1 MRSLTPRTRQSGV
14 FDKISP
20 VDRGNV
26 IAIWVQAN
34 LEARVLNKKQ
44 LFPLILILFLTFE
57 TTGNA
62 DAISAASLNTPKI
75 VIIEFHGLNKDI
87 IQDNLASLP
96 HFRELIHGA
105 GGKQNYIQLS
115 NVFTTIPA
123 ASVPACTSMYTGLHP
138 QNTGVVSTIWFDRKS
153 TKVRTMISYGQQR
166 INRILT
172 QNNVKTLFDYVGAAG
187 KTSLNTMLMI
197 DKGADWSI
205 KSGLFFW
212 GNALTVAILKNQKWF
227 PDPWYMDHK
236 TISGALTGH
245 LFSYHKSLSGLL
257 KKKGAIP
264 DVTVIQLLGTDIMS
278 HHPGASLT
286 KQNATIDEIQQQYAE
301 NVLDPQMGRLI
312 RFFKTNG
319 IYENTIFFLVSQ
331 QGSIKIEKHIPDRIV
346 AACLKPAFKLPGP
359 SKDNHSSEAV
369 VMPGACTKEIYLKNR
384 ETGNWLHPPRL
395 LAEVKTA
402 IDLLMDDNT
411 ITESI
416 NAMVVRQYPG
426 ERDEGIVENDFWW
439 GFDWQS
445 YQNGSRSDKAFF
457 KALLPLKSG
466 LRHFELKDYIS
477 EGLTRQ
483 YTRETAP
490 DIKLINKKG
499 YYFELDFKKYGH
511 HGSYYPEDTVL
522 SFWIAGPGL
531 NAMIPQRHTITSATS
546 TLDLIPMVAYL
557 LDIQQ
562 PIGIDGRNPLAGL
575 RP

>member
-1 MRSLTPRTRQSGV
+1 MRPLFRLSIFWRR
-14 FDKISP
+14 F
-20 VDRGNV
+20 
-26 IAIWVQAN
+26 
-34 LEARVLNKKQ
+34 LNIR
-44 LFPLILILFLTFE
+44 LFIPFILVLFLIFE
-57 TTGNA
+57 MTGKA
-62 DAISAASLNTPKI
+62 GKAFAANPEPPKI
-75 VIIEFHGLNKDI
+75 VIIEFHGLKKDI

-96 HFRELIHGA
+96 HFRELIQGA
-105 GGKQNYIQLS
+105 GDKQSYIQLS

-172 QNNVKTLFDYVGAAG
+172 ENNVKTLYDYVGAAG

-212 GNALTVAILKNQKWF
+212 GNSLTVAIFKNRKWF

-245 LFSYHKSLSGLL
+245 LFSYRKSLSGMLN
-257 KKKGAIP
+257 KKGTIP
-264 DVTVIQLLGTDIMS
+264 DVTVIQLLGMDIMS

-312 RFFKTNG
+312 RFFKTNE
-319 IYENTIFFLVSQ
+319 IFENTIFFLVSQ
-331 QGSIKIEKHIPDRIV
+331 QGSIKIEKHIPDNIV
-346 AACLKPAFKLPGP
+346 AACLKPAFKLPGH
-359 SKDNHSSEAV
+359 SKENPSSEAI

-384 ETGNWLHPPRL
+384 GTRNWLHPPGL
-395 LAEVKTA
+395 LTEVKTA
-402 IDLLMDDNT
+402 IDLLMDDDT

-426 ERDEGIVENDFWW
+426 ERNEGIVENDVWW
-439 GFDWQS
+439 GFDWQF

-457 KALLPLKSG
+457 NALLPLKSG
-466 LRHFELKDYIS
+466 LHHFELKDYIS
-477 EGLTRQ
+477 ESLTRQ
-483 YTRETAP
+483 YTRETTP

-499 YYFELDFKKYGH
+499 HYFEVDFKKYGH

-531 NAMIPQRHTITSATS
+531 NAMIPQRHTIASATS
-546 TLDLIPMVAYL
+546 TLDLIPMVAYF
-557 LDIQQ
+557 LDIEQ
-562 PIGIDGRNPLAGL
+562 PTGIDGRNPLAGL